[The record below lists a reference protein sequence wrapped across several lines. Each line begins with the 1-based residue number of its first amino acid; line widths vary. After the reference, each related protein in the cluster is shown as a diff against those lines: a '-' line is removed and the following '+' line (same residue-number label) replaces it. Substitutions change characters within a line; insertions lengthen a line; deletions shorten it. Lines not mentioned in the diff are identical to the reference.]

1 MSGMTITKTK
11 NYLIHQESV
20 TLDVQDVQVS
30 VKIVIFL
37 HNLLQKSLF
46 SWTNILFFNKH
57 CIASTS
63 SVMND
68 Q

>member
-46 SWTNILFFNKH
+46 L
-57 CIASTS
+57 
-63 SVMND
+63 
-68 Q
+68 